1 MSYSLQR
8 VEKVSHLGKRENEL
22 AREMKK
28 EFLAPLKFIGHETKM
43 NEANL
48 VVCFPPALQVKSR

>member
-1 MSYSLQR
+1 M
-8 VEKVSHLGKRENEL
+8 EKVSHLGKRENEL